1 MVISLK
7 VNSCA
12 DGKEIPSFVSENLAV
27 WPHIGLP

>member
-1 MVISLK
+1 MSDFMVISLK

-27 WPHIGLP
+27 